1 MNEPKDIAPNTI
13 RAHLMPGITIEID
26 EHIRPCK
33 VKREWMD
40 TIPGKYVY
48 RCIPLLAANTM
59 GWEILNPSTSE
70 VSWDGGDLT
79 SALSIDTAEAG
90 KFTAASHFGSG
101 MVTWYVPFLF
111 RTSPDL
117 GLLVTG
123 PSNHEHNKAVPLDA
137 FVRTDWLPFPF
148 TMNWRLTRKDT
159 PVRFEA
165 GEPICRILPYPI
177 TMLDET
183 NLEIDLLSNDPGFL
197 DEVNQF
203 GQARAANVE
212 RQQADAARAQMTG
225 EALTGEGVWNA
236 QYVKAKGKEP
246 GEGLAP
252 HQTIFN
258 PQMPI
263 DLTDK

>member
-1 MNEPKDIAPNTI
+1 MNEPKNIAPNTI
-13 RAHLMPGITIEID
+13 RAHLVPGINIEID

-59 GWEILNPSTSE
+59 GWEILNPSASE

-79 SALSIDTAEAG
+79 NALRIDTDEPG
-90 KFTAASHFGSG
+90 KLTAASHFGSG
-101 MVTWYVPFLF
+101 MVTWYMPFLF

-148 TMNWRLTRKDT
+148 TMNWRLM
-159 PVRFEA
+159 
-165 GEPICRILPYPI
+165 PYPI

-212 RQQADAARAQMTG
+212 RQQADAARAQKTG
-225 EALTGEGVWNA
+225 EDLTGEGVWNA
-236 QYVKAKGKEP
+236 QYAKAKGKEP

-258 PQMPI
+258 PQMPV